1 MTKNVFITG
10 GLGQDSQ
17 ILVKLLYKKKVN
29 INVFI
34 KKKSKN
40 LQKKV
45 NFIVNDLSN
54 KKKIDRVFL
63 KIKPDIVLHLAA
75 NNPSFDQKNY
85 NLFYQKNY
93 IATENIFYS
102 TFKANKKAKF
112 IFCSSSQIFQK
123 KNGIVSEGSKVQI
136 TSDYTKFRI
145 NCDHMMLQY
154 KKLQKIDYINAILFN
169 HDSKFRNKRFII
181 PRIIDALINKKVK
194 FLDKIINENIYSDFS
209 HAEDICLGLY
219 KLMFG
224 KLNIDKIIFSSNQKT
239 SLNDIIKYL
248 IKKNNLAINI
258 INFKKTISK
267 CLIGNNN
274 LAKKS
279 LNWSLKKNIFLAAN
293 DIYKSRILKL

>member
-17 ILVKLLYKKKVN
+17 ILVKLLSKKKVN

-40 LQKKV
+40 LQKKI
-45 NFIVNDLSN
+45 NFIANDLSN

-75 NNPSFDQKNY
+75 NNPSFNQKNY
-85 NLFYQKNY
+85 HLFYQKNY
-93 IATENIFYS
+93 IATKNIFYS

-123 KNGIVSEGSKVQI
+123 KNGIVSENSKVQI

-169 HDSKFRNKRFII
+169 HDSKFRNKKFII
-181 PRIIDALINKKVK
+181 PRIIDALINKKIK

-239 SLNDIIKYL
+239 SLNDIIQYL
-248 IKKNNLAINI
+248 INKNHLTINI
-258 INFKKTISK
+258 RNFKKTISK

-293 DIYKSRILKL
+293 DIYKSRILRL

>member
-75 NNPSFDQKNY
+75 NNPSFDQENY

-169 HDSKFRNKRFII
+169 HDSEFRNKKFII

-293 DIYKSRILKL
+293 DIYKSRILRL